1 MTTHDNQYILN
12 EFAKESFRN
21 TADQDYIAARMSYKA
36 GLIEPFLWSGLH
48 AIEKYLKAILLFNT
62 ISAKEDEA
70 KRRYGH
76 DINKL
81 LDRVKNIQDFDL
93 RLPKRIESFIRYLNE
108 YGENRYFEDATYL
121 PEYALDSL
129 DETVWY
135 IRRQCYPIKT
145 FASNWPN
152 AIKIPPEEQE
162 QNPKRVNI
170 SGLLEKTIKEESAA
184 YPYLTWNN
192 WFYGKDEQE
201 CDRNSIR
208 NTQRKILA
216 INTTLSFFEKGAFD
230 ILNEYV
236 VFSPSVKK
244 YYFQYE

>member
-108 YGENRYFEDATYL
+108 YGENRYFEAATYL

-135 IRRQCYPIKT
+135 IRRYCYYIKQYE
-145 FASNWPN
+145 SDYYRN
-152 AIKIPPEEQE
+152 ARKITPLEQE
-162 QNPKRVNI
+162 KNPKRVNI
-170 SGLLEKTIKEESAA
+170 SAGLLEKIIKEESAA
-184 YPYLTWNN
+184 YPCLIWNN
-192 WFYGKDEQE
+192 WFYGKNEQE
-201 CDRNSIR
+201 CDRNAIR
-208 NTQRKILA
+208 NTQRKISA
-216 INTTLSFFEKGAFD
+216 INPPLAFFGKEAFD
-230 ILNEYV
+230 ILDEYV
-236 VFSPSVKK
+236 AFPASTRS
-244 YYFQYE
+244 YYK